1 MVADLWRALHSRR
14 HRAQEKLAPASSP
27 RAGRCRAAPVGR
39 EINGTGRLRSYR
51 RQSARSRRSRSAFTT
66 DHWRPPL
73 HHLNSYA
80 PIVYPPVAG
89 RAAPL
94 MSLLTMLSGRPA
106 PIAGLPAATRKS
118 SPPTFTN
125 CGSVLLR
132 LAERVAPEPVL
143 ATAPNEMLLDTV
155 AFVRPPVSSHTPAVV
170 GW

>member
-1 MVADLWRALHSRR
+1 MELVGSDRIGANPPVAVEGAR
-14 HRAQEKLAPASSP
+14 HARQRPDTGGLQATK
-27 RAGRCRAAPVGR
+27 RAAGP
-39 EINGTGRLRSYR
+39 N
-51 RQSARSRRSRSAFTT
+51 
-66 DHWRPPL
+66 RPLAAPL

-94 MSLLTMLSGRPA
+94 MSLLTMVSGRPA
-106 PIAGLPAATRKS
+106 PIAGLPATTRKS

-132 LAERVAPEPVL
+132 LAESVAPEPVL